1 MSSSCEVL
9 WPFGAITTHNKNSAG
24 PFEAAISQHDK
35 HSAGPSETNSAWD
48 KHSVEPFEV
57 NSTCDKHLARP
68 FEANST
74 EYTQYDPFE
83 TNSVQYIQYE
93 YSVGPFEVISI
104 RNTHSVEYFESTLIW
119 VN

>member
-9 WPFGAITTHNKNSAG
+9 WPFGATTTHNKNSAG
-24 PFEAAISQHDK
+24 PFEAAISQQDK
-35 HSAGPSETNSAWD
+35 HSPGPSETNSAWD

-57 NSTCDKHLARP
+57 NSTRDKHFAGP

-74 EYTQYDPFE
+74 EYTQYAPFE

-93 YSVGPFEVISI
+93 VFKG
-104 RNTHSVEYFESTLIW
+104 NTEYTQHIPWDLLK
-119 VN
+119 